1 MTADNYFAIFYFEYK
16 GKNMLNW
23 RSAPKT
29 KVEKETESLNSD
41 SPKMS
46 KFMKLLE
53 KVEESYHDF
62 STELYRKQA
71 RIVLSNL
78 LKDLN
83 KD

>member
-1 MTADNYFAIFYFEYK
+1 
-16 GKNMLNW
+16 MLNW

-29 KVEKETESLNSD
+29 KVEIETQSLNSD
-41 SPKMS
+41 SMKLP
-46 KFMKLLE
+46 KFMKLLD
-53 KVEESYHDF
+53 KIEESYHDF

-78 LKDLN
+78 LEQLN

>member
-1 MTADNYFAIFYFEYK
+1 MSADNYFAIFYFEYK
-16 GKNMLNW
+16 GKSMLNW

-29 KVEKETESLNSD
+29 KIEIETESLNSD
-41 SPKMS
+41 SMKMP
-46 KFMKLLE
+46 KFMKLLD
-53 KVEESYHDF
+53 KIEESYHDF

-78 LKDLN
+78 LEHLN

>member
-1 MTADNYFAIFYFEYK
+1 
-16 GKNMLNW
+16 MLNW

-53 KVEESYHDF
+53 KVSESYHDF

>member
-1 MTADNYFAIFYFEYK
+1 
-16 GKNMLNW
+16 MLNW

-29 KVEKETESLNSD
+29 KDEIETQSLNSD
-41 SPKMS
+41 SMKMP
-46 KFMKLLE
+46 KFMKLLD
-53 KVEESYHDF
+53 KIEESYNDF

-78 LKDLN
+78 LEHLN

>member
-1 MTADNYFAIFYFEYK
+1 
-16 GKNMLNW
+16 MLRW

-29 KVEKETESLNSD
+29 KVEIETQALNSD
-41 SPKMS
+41 SIKLP
-46 KFMKLLE
+46 KFMKLLD
-53 KVEESYHDF
+53 KLEESYHDF

-78 LKDLN
+78 LEQLN

>member
-1 MTADNYFAIFYFEYK
+1 
-16 GKNMLNW
+16 MLNW

-29 KVEKETESLNSD
+29 KVEIETQSLNSD
-41 SPKMS
+41 SMKMPKL
-46 KFMKLLE
+46 MKLLE
-53 KVEESYHDF
+53 KIEESYHNF

-78 LKDLN
+78 LEHLN